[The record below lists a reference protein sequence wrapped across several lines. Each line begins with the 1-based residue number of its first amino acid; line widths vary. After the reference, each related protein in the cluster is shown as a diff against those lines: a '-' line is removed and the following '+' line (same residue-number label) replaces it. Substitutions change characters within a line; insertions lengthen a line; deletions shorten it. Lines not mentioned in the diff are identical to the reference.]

1 MESNLD
7 ILFLDVETSPSQL
20 EKARAE
26 RRLIDAITDIPWNK
40 KIIIVASRLKDTHRN
55 IRARARLL
63 NASPISDS
71 LWPLIESGEL
81 TFSSALTKLQDLEN
95 EAGIPR
101 RNVKKKENDDPV
113 ESSKSIELDISIPEP
128 ISPPPPPPKKLED
141 KFSVLSEI
149 VTLIEKMTEL
159 LRKKNPGLQE
169 DSIEFLVREVELDLK
184 RSIEIM
190 KTRANRIEKLGEI
203 VPRIFSAFD
212 RKAMAHVYE
221 SCDLLGVRRP
231 KKNRPVELGLAKK
244 QMRIRCKPYHPDFNQ
259 NDKEAENRFKEII
272 EAYSTLEEY
281 NVNLDGVSVI

>member
-26 RRLIDAITDIPWNK
+26 RRLIDAMTDIPWNK
-40 KIIIVASRLKDTHRN
+40 KIIITAARLKDTHRN

-63 NASPISDS
+63 NASPISDG
-71 LWPLIESGEL
+71 LWHLIESNEL
-81 TFSSALTKLQDLEN
+81 TLSSALVKLQGLED

-101 RNVKKKENDDPV
+101 RSVKKKENNEPV
-113 ESSKSIELDISIPEP
+113 EPSKSVELDIFIPEP
-128 ISPPPPPPKKLED
+128 ISPPPSKKLED

-149 VTLIEKMTEL
+149 AILTEKMTEL
-159 LRKKNPGLQE
+159 LSKKNPNLQE

-190 KTRANRIEKLGEI
+190 KTRANRMEKLGET
-203 VPRIFSAFD
+203 VPGISNALD
-212 RKAMAHVYE
+212 RKAMARVYE
-221 SCDLLGVRRP
+221 SCDLLGVSRP

-259 NDKEAENRFKEII
+259 DDKEAESRFKEII
-272 EAYSTLEEY
+272 EAYSILEEY